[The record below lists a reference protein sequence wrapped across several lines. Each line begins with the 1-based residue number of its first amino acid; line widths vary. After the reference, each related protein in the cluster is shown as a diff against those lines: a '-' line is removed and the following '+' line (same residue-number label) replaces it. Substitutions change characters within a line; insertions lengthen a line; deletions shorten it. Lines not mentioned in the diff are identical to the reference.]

1 MLHKIKIPFGFSTI
15 ALDNLFTIYTGKIR
29 IKANNNFIKQ
39 NLAHHKLL
47 IIEQRDDFTT
57 LKFVTTDNV
66 INKLIIK
73 DINRTLAIIMHQRI
87 DEKYG
92 YYNSLQVHYPI
103 LSDDL
108 ISKIIGD

>member
-1 MLHKIKIPFGFSTI
+1 MLHKIKVSFGFNTI

-29 IKANNNFIKQ
+29 IKADSQFISH

-47 IIEQRDDFTT
+47 IIEQRDDYTT
-57 LKFVTTDNV
+57 LKFATTDSV

-87 DEKYG
+87 DAKYN
-92 YYNSLQVHYPI
+92 YYETVQVHYPVLDKSI
-103 LSDDL
+103 LDEL
-108 ISKIIGD
+108 VCI